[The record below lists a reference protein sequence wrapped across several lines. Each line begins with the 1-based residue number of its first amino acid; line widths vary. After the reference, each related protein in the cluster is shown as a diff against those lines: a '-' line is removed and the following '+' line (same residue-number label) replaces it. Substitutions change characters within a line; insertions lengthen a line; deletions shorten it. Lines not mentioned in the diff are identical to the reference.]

1 MTFGVLHKPVTH
13 IMIISA
19 HLLMQHFLF
28 LHYQNTRHVS
38 GEGKSELSFAPL
50 ANNQSDYAFGKFKH
64 FNLFRSDHTE
74 HFIQRASLKM
84 HLFECDDRKNVFI
97 HFDISQIIPQ
107 YNVRSRINTTVLW

>member
-1 MTFGVLHKPVTH
+1 MTFGVLHKAITY

-28 LHYQNTRHVS
+28 LHYQNTRRVS

-74 HFIQRASLKM
+74 QRVSLKM
-84 HLFECDDRKNVFI
+84 HLFECDDRKNVCSF
-97 HFDISQIIPQ
+97 
-107 YNVRSRINTTVLW
+107 